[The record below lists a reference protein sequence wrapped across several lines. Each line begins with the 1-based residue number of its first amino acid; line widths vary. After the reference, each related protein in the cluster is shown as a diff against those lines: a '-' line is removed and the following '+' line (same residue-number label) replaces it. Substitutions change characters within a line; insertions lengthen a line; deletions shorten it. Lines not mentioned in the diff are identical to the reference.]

1 VDAPS
6 AAEQIASAP
15 VESLS
20 HVELIAR
27 LAQPWNAAAQARK
40 RPPAPARPSTP
51 APDGT
56 GDALRAALAALRDV
70 K

>member
-1 VDAPS
+1 MPQRRRADRR
-6 AAEQIASAP
+6 AP

-27 LAQPWNAAAQARK
+27 LAQAMDRRRAARK